1 MSDPSKRSKTGRVPP
16 RREALSPPII
26 LLTVIEV
33 AHTPEGVAF
42 TIDGAA
48 KGPRPWVDGWSFR
61 HDAARLTFRRS
72 GSSGPAT
79 ELRYDTGGDHFI
91 LKRQ

>member
-1 MSDPSKRSKTGRVPP
+1 M
-16 RREALSPPII
+16 
-26 LLTVIEV
+26 IEV